1 MWMKILGKSKEN
13 LFNLLILS
21 LSQLFIQNLTSQMRG
36 FFLHVRVKLNKL
48 KSLKWINH
56 SRLWKL
62 DAGIGLSSQ
71 AVARQVFSLK
81 WVFTTVFGM
90 GTGGFLTLGHQR
102 ILVNTQ
108 CVESCIKIKRA
119 NSAIHLTCRKSYILG
134 KALVRL
140 VSVDWICCHT
150 YISDLSTTWSSWGL
164 TDLCHERSHLTVG
177 FVLICFQHLS
187 AWNTATG
194 RLLLAE

>member
-1 MWMKILGKSKEN
+1 MVNLSLRVLGKFFNTRKN
-13 LFNLLILS
+13 LSNFFKRSFLKLGVGDE
-21 LSQLFIQNLTSQMRG
+21 LF
-36 FFLHVRVKLNKL
+36 
-48 KSLKWINH
+48 
-56 SRLWKL
+56 
-62 DAGIGLSSQ
+62 SQ

-102 ILVNTQ
+102 ILVNTL
-108 CVESCIKIKRA
+108 CVESCIKIKSKR
-119 NSAIHLTCRKSYILG
+119 NSSNFKLG